1 MSLSPLSPEEV
12 EQRLAGIRLLILD
25 VDGVLT
31 AGGIFMDFEGREY
44 KRFDVRDGHGI
55 KLLQRYGVTVAI
67 ITGRRSGVVE
77 RRARELG
84 IEHVI
89 QGAARKGEA
98 CDTLLEETGADPA
111 RTAMVGDD
119 VVDLPVMVRTGLAL
133 TVADAHPAV
142 RERAHWTT
150 AERGGHGA
158 VREIADRLL
167 QAQGRWDELLAAYLE
182 AP

>member
-1 MSLSPLSPEEV
+1 MSLN
-12 EQRLAGIRLLILD
+12 EQALDARMAAVRLLVLD

-31 AGGIFMDFEGREY
+31 AGGIFMDDDGREY

-55 KLLQRYGVTVAI
+55 KLLQRFGVAVAI

-77 RRARELG
+77 QRARELG

-89 QGAARKGEA
+89 QGALRKGEA
-98 CDTLLEETGADPA
+98 FTELLAATGADA
-111 RTAMVGDD
+111 ERVAMVGDD
-119 VVDLPVMVRTGLAL
+119 VVDLPVMVRAGLGL
-133 TVADAHPAV
+133 TVADAHPEV
-142 RERAHWTT
+142 RTRAHWIT
-150 AERGGHGA
+150 ESPGGHGA

-167 QAQGRWDELLAAYLE
+167 RAQGHWDELMAGYLE

>member
-1 MSLSPLSPEEV
+1 MSLSPLAPEAV
-12 EQRLAGIRLLILD
+12 DSRLAATRLLVLD

-55 KLLQRYGVTVAI
+55 KLLQRFGVDVAI

-77 RRARELG
+77 QRARELG

-89 QGAARKGEA
+89 QGALRKGEA
-98 CDTLLEETGADPA
+98 FNELLATTGADPEQV
-111 RTAMVGDD
+111 AMVGDD
-119 VVDLPVMVRTGLAL
+119 VVDLPVMVRAGLAL
-133 TVADAHPAV
+133 TVADGHPAV
-142 RERAHWTT
+142 RERAHWATE
-150 AERGGHGA
+150 ACGGHGA

-167 QAQGRWDELLAAYLE
+167 QAQGHWDDLLAAYLE
-182 AP
+182 PG

>member
-1 MSLSPLSPEEV
+1 MSLAPLSPEAV
-12 EQRLAGIRLLILD
+12 DARLARTRLLVLD

-55 KLLQRYGVTVAI
+55 KLAQRVGVGVAI

-77 RRARELG
+77 QRARELG
-84 IEHVI
+84 IDPVI

-98 CDTLLEETGADPA
+98 FAELLAATGSAPDDV
-111 RTAMVGDD
+111 AMVGDD
-119 VVDLPVMVRTGLAL
+119 VVDLPVMVRAGLAL

-142 RERAHWTT
+142 RERAHWAT
-150 AERGGHGA
+150 AARGGHGA
-158 VREIADRLL
+158 VREVVDRLL
-167 QAQGRWDELLAAYLE
+167 RAQGHWDDLLTGYLE
-182 AP
+182 AQ